1 MITNEQKN
9 QACILLNKLKI
20 LVTQAATVYTFKDF
34 YEKIEEGI
42 ASGGAGGAEGGDE
55 EGESA
60 GGPPSGGSHGPS
72 GSGSAG
78 GDAEEGGD
86 AAGFTGISE
95 DWYKEKI
102 TSLKTE
108 IRGLLTKITAQIK
121 NNI

>member
-42 ASGGAGGAEGGDE
+42 VSGGAPSGGAEGDDA
-55 EGESA
+55 EGGA
-60 GGPPSGGSHGPS
+60 TGGPPSGGSHGPS

-102 TSLKTE
+102 TSLYK
-108 IRGLLTKITAQIK
+108 LT
-121 NNI
+121 